1 MDTPMVQRAVE
12 ANPALQ
18 TLIEKSV
25 PMGRIAEPDE
35 IADVAMF
42 LSSPRSSY
50 VTGSDWIVDGGTTLT
65 VNA

>member
-1 MDTPMVQRAVE
+1 MVQRAVE

-25 PMGRIAEPDE
+25 PMGRIDE